1 MRILLILFVSTFALL
16 ANASSNAKEYGIVEK
31 SSNVME
37 WTASNRQISQC
48 VDGAVLGW
56 GGTRKHTS
64 NEWKAR
70 KGWVMDRVKVKQI
83 IFDYC
88 QQHYGVGVFSW
99 AEDTRNLPGYGD
111 IGCKSPTRTIL
122 FSCKIKKISEREY
135 ATDPNKK
142 ETPKI
147 AQKKEREF
155 KKEKKINPDDI
166 LPASS
171 GSGFAVSKQGHI
183 VTNNHVIDG
192 CNEIKIYKNENTFS
206 ALLVQND
213 RINDLAILKANITP
227 TVVFSISES
236 NANLLQEI
244 YVAGYPFGS
253 EISNTVKVTKGIV
266 SSVSGPGNNFS
277 QMQIDASL
285 QPGNSG
291 GPIVD
296 KRWNVVGVAVA
307 KADAAYFLKTSGVLP
322 ENINFGIKSN
332 VLKNFLEANRI
343 KINSPSIEE
352 ISQESLGEKIS
363 EGTVFLSCWMDRA
376 TIQKMRSKK
385 VLFPGLD

>member
-1 MRILLILFVSTFALL
+1 MQG
-16 ANASSNAKEYGIVEK
+16 N
-31 SSNVME
+31 
-37 WTASNRQISQC
+37 
-48 VDGAVLGW
+48 
-56 GGTRKHTS
+56 
-64 NEWKAR
+64 
-70 KGWVMDRVKVKQI
+70 I
-83 IFDYC
+83 I
-88 QQHYGVGVFSW
+88 
-99 AEDTRNLPGYGD
+99 E
-111 IGCKSPTRTIL
+111 
-122 FSCKIKKISEREY
+122 E
-135 ATDPNKK
+135 
-142 ETPKI
+142 PKI

-192 CNEIKIYKNENTFS
+192 CNEIKIYRNENTFS

-213 RINDLAILKANITP
+213 RINDLAILKTDMPIT
-227 TVVFSISES
+227 TVLPVSES
-236 NANLLQEI
+236 NPKLLEEI

-253 EISNTVKVTKGIV
+253 AISNTVKVTKGIV

-296 KRWNVVGVAVA
+296 KRGNVVGVAVA
-307 KADAAYFLKTSGVLP
+307 KADAEYFLEKAGVLP

-332 VLKNFLEANRI
+332 VLKNFLEANKI
-343 KINSPSIEE
+343 KSKNVSLEK
-352 ISQESLGEKIS
+352 ISNEGLGEKIS

-385 VLFPGLD
+385 VLFPELN

>member
-1 MRILLILFVSTFALL
+1 M
-16 ANASSNAKEYGIVEK
+16 
-31 SSNVME
+31 
-37 WTASNRQISQC
+37 
-48 VDGAVLGW
+48 
-56 GGTRKHTS
+56 
-64 NEWKAR
+64 
-70 KGWVMDRVKVKQI
+70 
-83 IFDYC
+83 
-88 QQHYGVGVFSW
+88 
-99 AEDTRNLPGYGD
+99 
-111 IGCKSPTRTIL
+111 
-122 FSCKIKKISEREY
+122 
-135 ATDPNKK
+135 
-142 ETPKI
+142 
-147 AQKKEREF
+147 
-155 KKEKKINPDDI
+155 
-166 LPASS
+166 
-171 GSGFAVSKQGHI
+171 
-183 VTNNHVIDG
+183 
-192 CNEIKIYKNENTFS
+192 
-206 ALLVQND
+206 
-213 RINDLAILKANITP
+213 
-227 TVVFSISES
+227 
-236 NANLLQEI
+236 
-244 YVAGYPFGS
+244 
-253 EISNTVKVTKGIV
+253 